1 MVCGSCREREASGKR
16 EVREAGS
23 VTNVQQSVR
32 RGQRVAG
39 ECCSRSRRSPSASTQ
54 GRRSPDENSR
64 DCNLDR
70 RRTGTTSQAQRR
82 ACIDRASERT
92 ISARGTAR
100 MHASSAFLRC
110 RQCTSSAL
118 AMRTGVGILPRTA
131 TSAADRVGT
140 SQSCC
145 SWLRQGKFDVVSL
158 AVRAR
163 AIFGLLDAPFRNWGL
178 ANAAAATTGEA
189 ARGGWMAASQY

>member
-1 MVCGSCREREASGKR
+1 MFRPFPCAELRGCGLDGSSFADLCPRKAWRLPAAARQVDLVVCGSCREREASGKR

-82 ACIDRASERT
+82 ACIDRASART
-92 ISARGTAR
+92 ISARGNHTHAR
-100 MHASSAFLRC
+100 LFGLAFLRC
-110 RQCTSSAL
+110 RHVSVRRLPWPCVPASASFL
-118 AMRTGVGILPRTA
+118 ERRRPRQIA
-131 TSAADRVGT
+131 
-140 SQSCC
+140 
-145 SWLRQGKFDVVSL
+145 
-158 AVRAR
+158 
-163 AIFGLLDAPFRNWGL
+163 
-178 ANAAAATTGEA
+178 
-189 ARGGWMAASQY
+189 